1 MSGAEYLLDTDLNPE
16 SYLALNLRETFNQS
30 YVYGEK
36 LSPDG
41 SLLFA
46 PSVNAIDV
54 FDGRIGT
61 LLHRI
66 ALPISLCPNYDAL
79 VSDGKDNILVAIT
92 GQNGDESY
100 RGHVRGPHFGFFGGR
115 LFRPRRGRR

>member
-16 SYLALNLRETFNQS
+16 SYLVPNLRETSNES

-46 PSVNAIDV
+46 PTVNSIDV
-54 FDGRIGT
+54 FDAPRIGT
-61 LLHRI
+61 MSQIR
-66 ALPISLCPNYDAL
+66 CP
-79 VSDGKDNILVAIT
+79 
-92 GQNGDESY
+92 
-100 RGHVRGPHFGFFGGR
+100 
-115 LFRPRRGRR
+115 